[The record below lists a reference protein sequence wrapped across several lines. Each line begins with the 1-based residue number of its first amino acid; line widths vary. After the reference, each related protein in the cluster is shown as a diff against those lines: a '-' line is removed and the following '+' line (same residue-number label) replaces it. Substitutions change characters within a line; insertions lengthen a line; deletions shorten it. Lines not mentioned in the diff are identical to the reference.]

1 MSEDTQKQIDIEV
14 RRFVDNGYETAKQIL
29 TDRMDDLHII
39 AKGLLEY
46 ETLSGDEILALLTG
60 QAPHRPDDDN
70 DATTGPKSPFPTA
83 GGPIGGATPQST

>member
-1 MSEDTQKQIDIEV
+1 
-14 RRFVDNGYETAKQIL
+14 
-29 TDRMDDLHII
+29 MDDLHII